1 MKLNNFFT
9 PNVRDGWFGSVF
21 FLYALV
27 ENLGISVEL
36 KILRHCQFE
45 SDQGYNAF

>member
-21 FLYALV
+21 FLFIWA
-27 ENLGISVEL
+27 SVVTGSQVGL
-36 KILRHCQFE
+36 KNQ
-45 SDQGYNAF
+45 